1 MANVNIT
8 LNELESLDYM
18 LGFVSLEAADFS
30 LEQQIELDKKS
41 SLASHFMRKSRRALK
56 KKESDRKL
64 VKTMLAKARA
74 AGF

>member
-56 KKESDRKL
+56 KESDRKL